1 MWVCLEFVFAWTALT
16 CCFLSQETVMP
27 LTIMGTTSLI
37 AISTLT
43 SEINFY
49 TRLMR
54 MRDKVTGL
62 PMFTY
67 LSIQLAC
74 KACIE
79 DGKAAECH
87 HMLHLVPR

>member
-1 MWVCLEFVFAWTALT
+1 MIV
-16 CCFLSQETVMP
+16 
-27 LTIMGTTSLI
+27 GNTSLI

-43 SEINFY
+43 SELNFY

-54 MRDKVTGL
+54 MRDKITGL
-62 PMFTY
+62 PLFTF

-79 DGKAAECH
+79 DGKATECV
-87 HMLHLVPR
+87 HMLHLVPRYVVNSPLD